1 MRFVAILLLC
11 LAATSASWAQSPA
24 TWRAFG
30 VARPPIGPDELGL
43 VVNEDDPLSVRIA
56 DYYREQRRV
65 PQRNVVRVHLGA
77 PSKALPAA
85 ELEPLKQQIDAGLDA
100 DVQVLALAWTMPY
113 AVECMSITGA
123 LAFGFQPEICRR
135 SCAPT
140 PPNPYFDTATRRPYT
155 DYGLRPAMLL
165 AARTFDEAK
174 ALIDRGIAADRSA
187 PAATAYLLDTSDTAR
202 NVRAA
207 LYPKPIRLKKPPLG
221 VRVVKADRI
230 EDRKDVMFY
239 ITGRMTVDKL
249 ETLKFL
255 PGALA
260 DHLTSLGGD
269 LIGGSQMSSL
279 RWIEAGAT
287 ASYGTVSEPCNHA
300 QKFPHPA
307 VLLRHYLS
315 GETAVEAYW
324 KSVLWP
330 AQGLFIGEPLASPY
344 RR

>member
-1 MRFVAILLLC
+1 MTFVVTFLLC
-11 LAATSASWAQSPA
+11 LAVSTASWAQSPA
-24 TWRAFG
+24 TWHAFG

-43 VVNEDDPLSVRIA
+43 VVNEDDPLSTRIA

-77 PSKALPAA
+77 PARTLPLS
-85 ELEPLKQQIDAGLDA
+85 ELARLKRQIDAGLDA

-123 LAFGFQPEICRR
+123 LAFGFQPELCRH

-140 PPNPYFDTATRRPYT
+140 PPSPYFDTATRRPYT

-165 AARTFDEAK
+165 AARSFDEAK
-174 ALIDRGIAADRSA
+174 ALIDRGIAADRSM
-187 PAATAYLLDTSDTAR
+187 PRATAYLLDTSDTAR

-207 LYPKPIRLKKPPLG
+207 FYPKPVRLKKPPLTI
-221 VRVVKADRI
+221 RVLKADQI
-230 EDRKDVMFY
+230 EGREDVMFY

-249 ETLKFL
+249 ETLTFL

-260 DHLTSLGGD
+260 DHLTSVGGD
-269 LIGGSQMSSL
+269 LIGSSQMSSL

-315 GETAVEAYW
+315 GETAIESYW

-330 AQGLFIGEPLASPY
+330 AQGVFIGEPLASPY